1 MTLSYSG
8 LEIGDLGE
16 FTVTQQREFEDGQ
29 RVKVTLRVAVTLFER
44 TYFDNYALVQ
54 QITAALRTQNGVL
67 QWTNDDS
74 ATDYVNQTVTVVS
87 SDLPEEWGTYQMP
100 VNLVFMYYEQG
111 LVTNNLPLTYTPTNG
126 KALTLGN
133 VTRFSEAASAERF
146 SPFHSQRVAVKGEV
160 SVSGWL
166 LVDTTLALADRRGA
180 LAQAKADFLAAM
192 TTADGLLQFGA
203 EGSVFNRV
211 VRPERPTVEIDQL
224 LYAVNWTFTASYA
237 VFPDEA
243 DFATVDYQAE
253 ERDPETGEKFLL
265 LSGKITATDEALAR
279 GQLAALLPVA
289 LAQYGY
295 DGDNV
300 VQMRSDTS
308 PHTVSANADG
318 GTFTELSFTIEFKT
332 WRADN
337 QEAAF
342 TKTGNTEA
350 VPLGNVRIWEL
361 AYQGRRFNDM
371 RSQRQRAGG
380 TLSASGTL
388 AGNPADSLTDRRAA
402 LLAAQEAMLAEVNG
416 ADGTLTYGAFEQ
428 VVRVE
433 ELRANINQAI
443 TGIDWT
449 MTANYSLFPNESG
462 YATCEFTATPRTN
475 NEDGE
480 ETLNVSGRILAP
492 DETLARAKLAALMA
506 KVAQQYGYAP
516 GQAIRNDVKVVSV
529 YANGDQTAGRAA
541 MEDQSDDF
549 KGTTFIELSFEQEYR
564 RRVATLVSW
573 AMQSASKS
581 DGGSG
586 LVMTTF
592 TGTVAAGGAI
602 GPAYNAA
609 VAKARWL
616 AARGASQ
623 LGASAVKLSEQLT
636 WDSRQV
642 TAAGIE
648 EGVRLAFAFEYQA
661 KLGAGWSQVQLS
673 TETNYT
679 AIGVDTTAVSGAV
692 VAMDGANALPG
703 HGARQLCHGD
713 GDGGKGADGGSAIP
727 EARRDGGQHGFGD
740 GPGGDGALPDQ
751 QQRGAGGSDGVDGAV
766 PMDGDIAGGGGD
778 GRALG
783 PGGGATDSDRH
794 GNGGELRAA
803 VRGGGDKLWAVKLHG
818 DGHGDA
824 GDHGEPVV
832 AAGIL
837 VHGFIAGP
845 GRAGGGPAFGDGEQR
860 LPDADTA
867 DANTRECLC
876 GHAGRC
882 ERVRGRDPGWDNR
895 PRVEGRADAGPG
907 MEWGHHDDEDLEARF
922 RRGGRGQDHGTG
934 GRAGMPRIRGGEVL
948 GHAVG
953 GPAGAA
959 RRHREWGCEHR
970 AGRRVDGGR
979 ADGARD
985 RDGGEPGGGA
995 GLGHP
1000 TTGVAGGG
1008 RRRERLPAA
1017 GRNGNGLRVRAA
1029 DGRRGHGAQRGRRRD
1044 QREALAGELHIRG
1057 DFAELSPE
1065 LGREGGAQS
1074 VIRKSVAGAQCV
1086 WCVRLIRN
1094 RGF

>member
-1 MTLSYSG
+1 MTLSYNGS
-8 LEIGDLGE
+8 EIGDLGE
-16 FTVTQQREFEDGQ
+16 FTVAQQREFEDGQ

-54 QITAALRTQNGVL
+54 QIVAALRTQNGVL
-67 QWTNDDS
+67 QWTNDES
-74 ATDYVNQTVTVVS
+74 GTDYVHQTVTVVS

-100 VNLVFMYYEQG
+100 VNLVFTYYEQG

-133 VTRFSEAASAERF
+133 VTKFSEAASAERF

-166 LVDTTLALADRRGA
+166 LVDTTLALEDRRAA
-180 LAQAKADFLAAM
+180 LARAKSDFLTAM

-253 ERDPETGEKFLL
+253 ERDPETGEKVLL
-265 LSGKITATDEALAR
+265 LSGKITATDESLAR

-318 GTFTELSFTIEFKT
+318 DTFTELTFTIEFKT

-350 VPLGNVRIWEL
+350 VPLGNVRTWEL

-388 AGNPADSLTDRRAA
+388 AGDPADSLTDRRAA

-492 DETLARAKLAALMA
+492 DETLARAKLAALLA

-529 YANGDQTAGRAA
+529 YANGDQTAGLAA

-573 AMQSASKS
+573 TMQSASKS
-581 DGGSG
+581 DCGSG

-592 TGTVAAGGAI
+592 TGTVTAGGAI

-679 AIGVDTTAVSGAV
+679 AIGVDTLAVSGAV
-692 VAMDGANALPG
+692 VAMDEAT
-703 HGARQLCHGD
+703 ARMLYQATVRGSYVT
-713 GDGGKGADGGSAIP
+713 AMVTEERVRTAVAQFQRPAEMGGST
-727 EARRDGGQHGFGD
+727 DLVMGQAVTV
-740 GPGGDGALPDQ
+740 PYQ
-751 QQRGAGGSDGVDGAV
+751 ISSNGVPVDLTGLTV
-766 PMDGDIAGGGGD
+766 QFQWMG
-778 GRALG
+778 
-783 PGGGATDSDRH
+783 TW
-794 GNGGELRAA
+794 RAA
-803 VRGGGDKLWAVKLHG
+803 VVV
-818 DGHGDA
+818 DA
-824 GDHGEPVV
+824 PSGQV
-832 AAGIL
+832 AAQLTAVDTGT
-837 VHGFIAGP
+837 AGSYALLFMVGAVNYGPLNYTVTPTATPGTMVSQWLRLEYSFTVLLP
-845 GRAGGGPAFGDGEQR
+845 GRAG
-860 LPDADTA
+860 
-867 DANTRECLC
+867 
-876 GHAGRC
+876 
-882 ERVRGRDPGWDNR
+882 
-895 PRVEGRADAGPG
+895 
-907 MEWGHHDDEDLEARF
+907 
-922 RRGGRGQDHGTG
+922 
-934 GRAGMPRIRGGEVL
+934 
-948 GHAVG
+948 
-953 GPAGAA
+953 
-959 RRHREWGCEHR
+959 
-970 AGRRVDGGR
+970 
-979 ADGARD
+979 
-985 RDGGEPGGGA
+985 
-995 GLGHP
+995 
-1000 TTGVAGGG
+1000 
-1008 RRRERLPAA
+1008 PAA
-1017 GRNGNGLRVRAA
+1017 GRHSVTVSNDYLTLTRRTQIRGSVYAATLPEAGGFADAILAGITGSVLKDERTQDLEWNGAITTTKTLKLDFDAEAVDKITGLAGVLECHVSEAVKYSGTRWVVQPVPRATDGTGGVSIVQDGGLTEGGRTVRGSVTAASLAAAQDWAIQQRVLLGVDADGNGYRLPEEMETDYEFVPRT
-1029 DGRRGHGAQRGRRRD
+1029 DGVAVVVD
-1044 QREALAGELHIRG
+1044 GEGEIN
-1057 DFAELSPE
+1057 
-1065 LGREGGAQS
+1065 
-1074 VIRKSVAGAQCV
+1074 
-1086 WCVRLIRN
+1086 VRLWRVSFTFGEILPN
-1094 RGF
+1094 YPAVG